1 MKKYAL
7 IGRHLGHSY
16 SQQWFNDLFARLGLN
31 DHSYTLCEM
40 PSVDGLRAWV
50 QREGI
55 CGMNV
60 TVPFKRDVVAQLD
73 ATDPTAA
80 AIGAVNCITVEHT
93 RDSADGLRL
102 TGHNTDAPAFAETLM
117 SRLSAFGLSLP
128 HSALVLGTGGAA
140 HAVACA
146 LQTLGIR
153 ATFVSRN
160 AERLK
165 VGNSI
170 MDVVGY
176 NDLHRLPAHDFPV
189 LVNATPVGMYPDI
202 DSSPLPSDFAFSDFN
217 IQLVYDLVYNPSPT
231 LLMRQAASQGLKAVD
246 GLAMLHRQAELSWQL
261 FNRQ

>member
-7 IGRHLGHSY
+7 IGLHLGHSY
-16 SQQWFNDLFARLGLN
+16 SQQWFTDLFARLGLA
-31 DHSYTLCEM
+31 DHCYKLCEM

-60 TVPFKRDVVAQLD
+60 TVPFKRDVIAQLD
-73 ATDPTAA
+73 DLDATAE

-93 RDSADGLRL
+93 HGSTDGLRL

-117 SRLSAFGLSLP
+117 AHLSTFNFRFP

-140 HAVACA
+140 LAVSHA
-146 LQTLGIR
+146 LQKLSITPIL
-153 ATFVSRN
+153 VSRD
-160 AERLK
+160 AERQI
-165 VGNSI
+165 VGKSSWNVIGYDKMSI
-170 MDVVGY
+170 P
-176 NDLHRLPAHDFPV
+176 LAHDAQL
-189 LVNATPVGMYPDI
+189 LVNATPVGMYPDT
-202 DSSPLPSDFAFSDFN
+202 DSSPLPDSFKFSDYN

-231 LLMRQAASQGLKAVD
+231 LLMRQAASHGIQVTD

-261 FNRQ
+261 FCRQ